1 MPYFE
6 KKHKRYRAAVRYKR
20 ERFTAT
26 FQTKRE
32 AVEWE
37 NEKRKELKA
46 RAAKA
51 TPADILLMD
60 FCLGYLDH
68 SLRYSEKT
76 YKEKKLVCRR
86 ILERWDADVGVN
98 QITPHMIHEYLL
110 EQSQLRSANASN
122 KDRKNLLAQ
131 WNWGKRIMGLKNNP
145 IAATD
150 PLPHDVAPQEVYVED
165 EILSLLLAA
174 NRKNQLILLLFLET
188 AGRRNEIFNLTVQD
202 INMERQQVRLWTR
215 KTRDGSREGEWL
227 PISKRLADEIKWS
240 LDTRPLKKNIWLFPN
255 PKTGKPYVDP
265 RKWLARLCKR
275 AEVRNLGFHAFR
287 RYVASILDDKHKAS
301 RKSIQKL
308 LRHKKEST
316 TERYLY
322 QIHSDLKDMA
332 GLGISCMMQPPS
344 PPRTPRQKRIDYGC
358 SGGKPWLHSL
368 LTPWILF
375 LPSFPL
381 RLREPT

>member
-46 RAAKA
+46 RAASNM
-51 TPADILLMD
+51 PNDILLMD
-60 FCLGYLDH
+60 FCLGFLDYAQRF
-68 SLRYSEKT
+68 SKKT
-76 YKEKKLVCRR
+76 YKEKRRVCQR
-86 ILERWDADVGVN
+86 ILERWETDTNVN
-98 QITPHMIHEYLL
+98 DISPQMIHEYLL
-110 EQSQLRSANASN
+110 DQGQLRSANASN
-122 KDRKNLLAQ
+122 KDRKNLLAM
-131 WNWGKRIMGLKNNP
+131 WNWGKKIMGLKNNP
-145 IAATD
+145 VAAVD
-150 PLPHDVAPQEVYVED
+150 SLPHDVAPQDTYIED
-165 EILSLLLAA
+165 DILSLLLAA

-188 AGRRNEIFNLTVQD
+188 AARRNEIFNLTVQD
-202 INMERQQVRLWTR
+202 INMEKQSVCLWTR
-215 KTRDGSREGEWL
+215 KTKDGSREGEWL
-227 PISKRLADEIKWS
+227 PISKRLADELKWWF
-240 LDTRPLKKNIWLFPN
+240 DVRPLKKNIWLFPN

-265 RKWLARLCKR
+265 RKWLSRLCKR

-308 LRHKKEST
+308 LRHKKEMT

-332 GLGISCMMQPPS
+332 GMGVPEGFPNGSLETSILNHKSSKNLQISS
-344 PPRTPRQKRIDYGC
+344 KN
-358 SGGKPWLHSL
+358 
-368 LTPWILF
+368 
-375 LPSFPL
+375 
-381 RLREPT
+381 